1 MRFRHA
7 SARVGRIVAHI
18 VGPATYP
25 STCRG
30 TRWGHDLRPAASV
43 RLSRRQAMG
52 SLASPNAGTVS
63 GLPARGGCRARTS
76 RLLAICATEI
86 TSPEGRRELT
96 QCWDRILHEGR
107 RPPIPRP
114 PCAPLCRDRVTAA
127 ERDVRD
133 MLTVLAGPLPITAH
147 GAAMASFSA
156 RHWAVAQPPLSPRH
170 GRCGA
175 GPWPPPCLRRT
186 RPRGHHFQ
194 SAPGPRRRPGPAS
207 LQPHHQCHTG
217 QQNAVNR

>member
-1 MRFRHA
+1 MRLAKTSQATPSSKIVTPSQTTMATAWA
-7 SARVGRIVAHI
+7 SRPMARPDALPTCLCLVGRIFAYI

-52 SLASPNAGTVS
+52 SLAGPHAGTVS
-63 GLPARGGCRARTS
+63 GLPARGGCRARIS
-76 RLLAICATEI
+76 RLLAVRATEI

-96 QCWDRILHEGR
+96 QCWDRILHEDR

-114 PCAPLCRDRVTAA
+114 PNAPLCRDRVAAA

-147 GAAMASFSA
+147 GAAMASFLRSDGTG
-156 RHWAVAQPPLSPRH
+156 PLHNRFSPRDMGSAC
-170 GRCGA
+170 GR
-175 GPWPPPCLRRT
+175 
-186 RPRGHHFQ
+186 
-194 SAPGPRRRPGPAS
+194 
-207 LQPHHQCHTG
+207 LQD
-217 QQNAVNR
+217 

>member
-7 SARVGRIVAHI
+7 SARVGRIVAYI

-52 SLASPNAGTVS
+52 SLAGPHAGTVS
-63 GLPARGGCRARTS
+63 GLPARGGCRARIS
-76 RLLAICATEI
+76 RLLAIRATEI
-86 TSPEGRRELT
+86 TCPEGRRELT
-96 QCWDRILHEGR
+96 QCWDRILHEDR

-114 PCAPLCRDRVTAA
+114 PCAPLCRDRVAAA

-133 MLTVLAGPLPITAH
+133 MLTVLAGPLPITAD
-147 GAAMASFSA
+147 GAAMASFLRRDGTGPLHD
-156 RHWAVAQPPLSPRH
+156 RHSPRDM
-170 GRCGA
+170 GSAVREAARLMMRPFTGA
-175 GPWPPPCLRRT
+175 PSPGNRST
-186 RPRGHHFQ
+186 RAGCYR
-194 SAPGPRRRPGPAS
+194 
-207 LQPHHQCHTG
+207 
-217 QQNAVNR
+217 